1 VVGLGNVLCPVGNN
15 REQGVHSEVLNDAT
29 ARIRIHLS
37 SFTTHVDIRPDEWH
51 SLGRMPSQKNP
62 DDRIALLQG
71 TLDLLILKTLVLGPC
86 HGQGV
91 ARSIQRQSEEV
102 FFVDHGSLYLALQ
115 RLEDKKWISAKWGVS
130 ENNRKAR
137 FYSLTAK
144 GREQLVEK
152 TSEWERLTRAMGLIL
167 GSSPGPSSEEA

>member
-1 VVGLGNVLCPVGNN
+1 M
-15 REQGVHSEVLNDAT
+15 
-29 ARIRIHLS
+29 
-37 SFTTHVDIRPDEWH
+37 TTQR
-51 SLGRMPSQKNP
+51 NA

-71 TLDLLILKTLVLGPC
+71 TLDLLILKTLVLGPR

-152 TSEWERLTRAMGLIL
+152 ASEWQRLTRAMELIL
-167 GSSPGPSSEEA
+167 NGAPGPSGEEA

>member
-1 VVGLGNVLCPVGNN
+1 M
-15 REQGVHSEVLNDAT
+15 
-29 ARIRIHLS
+29 
-37 SFTTHVDIRPDEWH
+37 TT
-51 SLGRMPSQKNP
+51 QKNS
-62 DDRIALLQG
+62 DDRVALLQG

-102 FFVDHGSLYLALQ
+102 FSVDHGSLYLALQ

-144 GREQLVEK
+144 GREQLATK
-152 TSEWERLTRAMGLIL
+152 TSEWQRLTRAMELVL
-167 GSSPGPSSEEA
+167 GGSVGAASEEA

>member
-1 VVGLGNVLCPVGNN
+1 M
-15 REQGVHSEVLNDAT
+15 
-29 ARIRIHLS
+29 
-37 SFTTHVDIRPDEWH
+37 TT
-51 SLGRMPSQKNP
+51 QKNVT
-62 DDRIALLQG
+62 DRIALLQG
-71 TLDLLILKTLVLGPC
+71 TLDLLILKTLLLGPC

-115 RLEDKKWISAKWGVS
+115 RLEDKKWISAKWGLS

-144 GREQLVEK
+144 GRGQLAEK
-152 TSEWERLTRAMGLIL
+152 TSEWQRLTRAMELVL
-167 GSSPGPSSEEA
+167 GGNTGATAEEV

>member
-1 VVGLGNVLCPVGNN
+1 MTT
-15 REQGVHSEVLNDAT
+15 RESN
-29 ARIRIHLS
+29 
-37 SFTTHVDIRPDEWH
+37 
-51 SLGRMPSQKNP
+51 

-91 ARSIQRQSEEV
+91 ARLIQRQSEEV
-102 FFVDHGSLYLALQ
+102 FLVDHGSLYLALQ

-137 FYSLTAK
+137 FYSLTEK
-144 GREQLVEK
+144 GREQLVAK
-152 TSEWERLTRAMGLIL
+152 TSEWQRLTRAMGLIL
-167 GSSPGPSSEEA
+167 DSNEGPLNEEA

>member
-1 VVGLGNVLCPVGNN
+1 MATQENN
-15 REQGVHSEVLNDAT
+15 
-29 ARIRIHLS
+29 
-37 SFTTHVDIRPDEWH
+37 
-51 SLGRMPSQKNP
+51 

-102 FFVDHGSLYLALQ
+102 FFVDHGSLYVALQ
-115 RLEDKKWISAKWGVS
+115 RLEDKKWIRANWGVS

-137 FYSLTAK
+137 FYTLTAK
-144 GREQLVEK
+144 GREHLVAK
-152 TSEWERLTRAMGLIL
+152 MSEWRRLARAMGLIL
-167 GSSPGPSSEEA
+167 DGAAGPSGEEA

>member
-1 VVGLGNVLCPVGNN
+1 M
-15 REQGVHSEVLNDAT
+15 
-29 ARIRIHLS
+29 
-37 SFTTHVDIRPDEWH
+37 TT
-51 SLGRMPSQKNP
+51 QKNVT
-62 DDRIALLQG
+62 DRIALLQG
-71 TLDLLILKTLVLGPC
+71 TLDLLILKTLLLGPC

-102 FFVDHGSLYLALQ
+102 FLVDHGSLYLALQ

-144 GREQLVEK
+144 GRQQLAEK
-152 TSEWERLTRAMGLIL
+152 TSEWQRLTRAMELIL
-167 GSSPGPSSEEA
+167 GSNTGARAEEA

>member
-1 VVGLGNVLCPVGNN
+1 M
-15 REQGVHSEVLNDAT
+15 AT
-29 ARIRIHLS
+29 
-37 SFTTHVDIRPDEWH
+37 
-51 SLGRMPSQKNP
+51 QKNT
-62 DDRIALLQG
+62 DDRVALLQG
-71 TLDLLILKTLVLGPC
+71 TLDILILKTLVQGPC

-137 FYSLTAK
+137 FYSLTPK
-144 GREQLVEK
+144 GREQLTEK
-152 TSEWERLTRAMGLIL
+152 AGEWRRLARAMGLIL
-167 GSSPGPSSEEA
+167 GAGEA

>member
-1 VVGLGNVLCPVGNN
+1 MKY
-15 REQGVHSEVLNDAT
+15 
-29 ARIRIHLS
+29 
-37 SFTTHVDIRPDEWH
+37 
-51 SLGRMPSQKNP
+51 LGRMTTQKNA
-62 DDRIALLQG
+62 DDRIARLQG

-91 ARSIQRQSEEV
+91 ARSIQRQSEET

-137 FYSLTAK
+137 FYSLTPK
-144 GREQLVEK
+144 GRDQLAEK
-152 TSEWERLTRAMGLIL
+152 TNEWQRLTKAMELVLRGEG
-167 GSSPGPSSEEA
+167 GSSRQEA